1 MHRQCGTD
9 DGLGET
15 ASYRHI
21 LVVLLRLSCVLLR
34 LSFARFF
41 IFSEGSVSLQR
52 IFWGLQIIVLLRL
65 FTVFLRLFT
74 VFLRLFTVFVFCCFF
89 RNFPKDAT
97 LFLPVR
103 DVCCSFLPCSLDIGR
118 Q

>member
-1 MHRQCGTD
+1 MHRQCGAD

-41 IFSEGSVSLQR
+41 IFSEGSVYPCSGFFGVCKSLS
-52 IFWGLQIIVLLRL
+52 FYAFLLSFYAFL
-65 FTVFLRLFT
+65 LSFYAFLLSLCFAVFLEIFRRTQLYFC
-74 VFLRLFTVFVFCCFF
+74 RSEMCFVHFC
-89 RNFPKDAT
+89 
-97 LFLPVR
+97 LVR
-103 DVCCSFLPCSLDIGR
+103 WT
-118 Q
+118 